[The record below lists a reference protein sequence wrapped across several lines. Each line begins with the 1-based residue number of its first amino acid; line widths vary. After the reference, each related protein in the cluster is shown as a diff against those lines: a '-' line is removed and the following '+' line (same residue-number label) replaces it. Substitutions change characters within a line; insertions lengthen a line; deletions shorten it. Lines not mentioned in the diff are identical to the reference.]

1 MRLDCRVLLQQATNP
16 MEVRRVQISVTD
28 LMGGRH
34 VLRGLEGEN
43 LAVLLAHHGD
53 ELGGTGKLF

>member
-1 MRLDCRVLLQQATNP
+1 M
-16 MEVRRVQISVTD
+16 TD

-53 ELGGTGKLF
+53 ELGGTGKEILHIDYLYTGIAKVL